1 MTKIEKINT
10 KIGEAI
16 LKLLHIKRDD
26 YLTKK
31 DFVYRPHRFERATSG
46 EKQ

>member
-1 MTKIEKINT
+1 MKMIEKINT

-16 LKLLHIKRDD
+16 LKLIHSKRDD

-31 DFVYRPHRFERATSG
+31 DFVYRPDRFERATSG